1 MGLDASTALA
11 GGFASLAQEL
21 MDFKDQVPA
30 PSISALAFD
39 LNHFDAIEGSSNL
52 GRWTA
57 DTHSYPHG
65 QANSPA
71 APPTTAALRAEPTSK
86 LIPDNKKAGFD
97 LSAYDAAEGSSW
109 HSAPV
114 APPPKFS
121 PMEIIPCLQR
131 CCGYKCDPDTY
142 AKCASNCKVQMG
154 QGTYAPS
161 ERSTKTEVPSAAA
174 TAAATSEPS
183 TTASTP
189 AATTKAAAT
198 TAIAAEPTAATT
210 AVSTSLAPAKAPKE
224 APKEAPAKAPKVTA
238 KVATAP
244 KEAPVKAEA
253 PAVAP
258 SATATPP
265 PPGDPGSKFWAW
277 LSTLH
282 SRSVAVLSN

>member
-1 MGLDASTALA
+1 
-11 GGFASLAQEL
+11 
-21 MDFKDQVPA
+21 V
-30 PSISALAFD
+30 PSISALAF
-39 LNHFDAIEGSSNL
+39 NHFDAIEGSSNL

-71 APPTTAALRAEPTSK
+71 APPTATALRAEPTSK

-142 AKCASNCKVQMG
+142 AKCASDCKVQMG

-174 TAAATSEPS
+174 TAAANV
-183 TTASTP
+183 TAT
-189 AATTKAAAT
+189 AVAVAVATTT
-198 TAIAAEPTAATT
+198 TTTTTTTT
-210 AVSTSLAPAKAPKE
+210 AVTTAAPTTSGCVDLISGCAGWKAAGE
-224 APKEAPAKAPKVTA
+224 CTGQ
-238 KVATAP
+238 T
-244 KEAPVKAEA
+244 
-253 PAVAP
+253 
-258 SATATPP
+258 SAYMQ
-265 PPGDPGSKFWAW
+265 SKCP
-277 LSTLH
+277 LSCGTC
-282 SRSVAVLSN
+282 